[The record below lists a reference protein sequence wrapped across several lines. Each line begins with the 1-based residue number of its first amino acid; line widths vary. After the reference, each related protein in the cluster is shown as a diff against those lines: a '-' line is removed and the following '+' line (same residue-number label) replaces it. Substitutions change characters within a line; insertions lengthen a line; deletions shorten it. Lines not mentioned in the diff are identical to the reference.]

1 MERNLKSIYIYMCV
15 CVFKSMCIYECVLE
29 KNFPFDMLTWG
40 CLLDIIEYMLNRQL
54 NMNLDFKEELGPGDV
69 Y

>member
-1 MERNLKSIYIYMCV
+1 MY
-15 CVFKSMCIYECVLE
+15 IYECVLE
-29 KNFPFDMLTWG
+29 KNFPFDMLTCG
-40 CLLDIIEYMLNRQL
+40 CLLDIIEYMLKRQL